1 MRNRLT
7 ECINKGSGHYMGDG
21 HLFVLALIK
30 HLNSKVNYYNK
41 GSLTVWA
48 LYAYFSDSQNAAFE
62 LLLWS
67 CSINEI
73 GGSNGKSQLAKYF
86 QNSYALESYGG

>member
-1 MRNRLT
+1 MLVFPWSRTLV
-7 ECINKGSGHYMGDG
+7 KSAYQ
-21 HLFVLALIK
+21 K
-30 HLNSKVNYYNK
+30 NK

-48 LYAYFSDSQNAAFE
+48 LNAYFSDSQNAAFE